1 MSGRD
6 ITEGRATRAIA
17 VDLGIQTGSIW
28 QNTGYDYDCAIGGQ
42 PFLMAMTNNRAYER
56 GTTPFRKQQFDNQ
69 RDPGEQSLQGWWIRS
84 QSSFHAGNGVAFYDP
99 FANPFSTTLASNSYR
114 YNSSFGVNPWT
125 FGQVTLLNRT
135 SKILNTS
142 NALHLEPAN
151 IGGTDY
157 VIILDTNIS
166 KVDATGTAVVL
177 ATAVNPIYSFTTDG
191 TNLYYLDSAHVV
203 SKPLAGGTATN
214 LYNAPA
220 SITSSAMHWVKQRLV
235 VGVNNGLYQ
244 ITGTGT
250 SFPNAVYTHPNTA
263 WQWTDIDE
271 AGPAIYASG
280 YAGSNSAIYKFVL
293 DTQGAMPTLTSGIIA
308 AQLPMGEVVYS
319 MYSHLGT
326 YLCIGTN
333 KGVRIATVDQNSG
346 NLTYGPLL
354 VNTTQPVRGF
364 TARDGYVLSLIHI

>member
-6 ITEGRATRAIA
+6 ITEGRASRAIA
-17 VDLGIQTGSIW
+17 VELGINAGAIW

-56 GTTPFRKQQFDNQ
+56 STTPFRKQQFDNQ

-84 QSSFHAGNGVAFYDP
+84 QSSFHAGAGVSFYDP

-114 YNSSFGVNPWT
+114 FYNSLGVNPWT
-125 FGQVTLLNRT
+125 FGQVTLLNKT
-135 SKILNTS
+135 NKLVNTT
-142 NALHLEPAN
+142 NATHIESVV
-151 IGGTDY
+151 ISGTNKLLM
-157 VIILDTNIS
+157 LDTNIIT
-166 KVDATGTAVVL
+166 VDSTGTAVTLV
-177 ATAVNPIYSFTTDG
+177 TAVNPIYSFTTDG
-191 TNLYYLDSAHVV
+191 TNVYYLDSAHVI
-203 SKPLAGGTATN
+203 SKPLAGGSATN

-235 VGVNNGLYQ
+235 AGINNKLYQ
-244 ITGTGT
+244 ITGTGASLPT
-250 SFPNAVYTHPNTA
+250 PVYTHPNDV

-280 YAGSNSAIYKFVL
+280 YAGGNSAIYKFVL
-293 DTQGAMPTLTSGIIA
+293 DTSGSMPTLTSGIVA
-308 AQLPMGEVVYS
+308 AQLPEGEIIYS

-333 KGVRIATVDQNSG
+333 KGVRIAIVDQATGSIS
-346 NLTYGPLL
+346 YGP
-354 VNTTQPVRGF
+354 
-364 TARDGYVLSLIHI
+364 